1 MNVCILGGGLSSLT
15 LAKTLVNQGI
25 SVDVCFKQKNL
36 KHSSSRTIGI
46 SKSNIDFFNKNIVN
60 IEKILWNINKIEIF
74 TENLKNK
81 KILNFEDNKDQ
92 LFSVISNNDLY
103 NFLYLV
109 LKKDNLF
116 KETIFK
122 NKNFLLKNDYDLIIN
137 CDPSHQITKKFFF
150 KTIKKDYKSFAY
162 TTIIN
167 HKRIENKVAVQIFTK
182 KGPIAFLPI
191 SNYETSIVYSIH
203 LNDSEEKVN
212 MENLIKKYNSK
223 YSIVNIRKIEKFNLE
238 SFNLRSY
245 YYKNILAF
253 GDLLHRPHPLAGQ
266 GFNMTIRDIQT
277 LSKLIENK
285 MNLGLQLD
293 KSICID
299 FEKKTKHKNYIFSN
313 GIDFI
318 HEFFNFERKMNNK
331 ILSKSIGMLNKNK
344 SLKLFLMK
352 FADNGLV
359 I

>member
-150 KTIKKDYKSFAY
+150 KTIKKDY
-162 TTIIN
+162 N
-167 HKRIENKVAVQIFTK
+167 
-182 KGPIAFLPI
+182 
-191 SNYETSIVYSIH
+191 SIVYSIH
-203 LNDSEEKVN
+203 LKKKKKKVN